1 MFSPWSKPW
10 QGPTLD
16 HGPNNFRN
24 KIIYKINLNYSLVHL
39 RDFLKYNFFRVI
51 NFMYIIVFMQI
62 REVLDKKVGDT
73 KYTRFIV
80 ILLKDIVKESNLTVR
95 NCI

>member
-1 MFSPWSKPW
+1 
-10 QGPTLD
+10 
-16 HGPNNFRN
+16 
-24 KIIYKINLNYSLVHL
+24 
-39 RDFLKYNFFRVI
+39 
-51 NFMYIIVFMQI
+51 MYIIVFMQI